1 MVQDQR
7 VVLIAESRPGP
18 DGGIRGGGPSGVPR
32 SELPGAGELFTR
44 VER

>member
-1 MVQDQR
+1 MVQGQR

-18 DGGIRGGGPSGVPR
+18 DDGIRGDGPSGVLW
-32 SELPGAGELFTR
+32 SELLGAGELFTR